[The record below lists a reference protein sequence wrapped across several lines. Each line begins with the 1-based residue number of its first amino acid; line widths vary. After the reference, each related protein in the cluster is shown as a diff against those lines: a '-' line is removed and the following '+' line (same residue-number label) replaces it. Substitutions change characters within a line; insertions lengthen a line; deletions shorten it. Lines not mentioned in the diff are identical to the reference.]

1 MNQGLPIHWDH
12 TAHKNGVERCLVR
25 SLANEDPVPFPC
37 PCICARGAV
46 AQTDVVRMVDS
57 LLIVNPSQLGRLLLY
72 YPEEEKRKEV
82 LLLYALAASS
92 MVLSSS
98 RSETTRRVQTTLHCR
113 PTAVF
118 VRENLFSFFFS
129 SARHNTTN
137 RPISLDLTLSNCS
150 DSFFDFLMPFPE
162 RKKRSI
168 SPFDGLFLLPFFMS
182 PYDSPME
189 KRRGVMSGKH
199 SSINI

>member
-1 MNQGLPIHWDH
+1 MKILFRFL
-12 TAHKNGVERCLVR
+12 ALV
-25 SLANEDPVPFPC
+25 
-37 PCICARGAV
+37 CARGAV

-118 VRENLFSFFFS
+118 VRENLFFFF
-129 SARHNTTN
+129 
-137 RPISLDLTLSNCS
+137 
-150 DSFFDFLMPFPE
+150 FL
-162 RKKRSI
+162 R
-168 SPFDGLFLLPFFMS
+168 
-182 PYDSPME
+182 
-189 KRRGVMSGKH
+189 
-199 SSINI
+199 